1 SSASQSSMI
10 IRGSYFPLDVSLS
23 ILQWTADRAQNLLPS
38 SLYDWCMGLFF
49 SCKRTVEVLIVGGFI
64 FLWII
69 SPVVVC
75 WLPVV
80 LCLTP
85 LWWTVPLYAAWMVY
99 DWDTAKTGGRPIGMC
114 RENIGWNLFAD
125 YFPLKLVK
133 TADLDPERNYIVG
146 SHPHGVLSIGACAT
160 FLTESTG
167 FSKLFPG
174 MTANILT
181 LNGQFWFP
189 LRREFGF
196 AIGGAESSRASLK
209 WSLRNPGKGRAI
221 GIVFGGLNESLMAR
235 PGRHDLKL
243 LNRRGFCRFALQFGA
258 DLVPLYHF
266 GENEL
271 FDQAV
276 GIDEQNVKNM
286 QARIRNLI
294 GFCPPLPLGRSLLN
308 LPWGGILPY
317 RKPVTSVMGAPI
329 RVDRVDNPTDLEVD
343 LLHQKYCD
351 ALVELFEK
359 HKSLYNVPEDQHIN
373 FY

>member
-1 SSASQSSMI
+1 MI
-10 IRGSYFPLDVSLS
+10 TRGSYFPFDVSTSL
-23 ILQWTADRAQNLLPS
+23 LQWTADRAKDLLPT
-38 SLYDWCMGLFF
+38 SLYDLCMSLFM
-49 SCKRTVEVLIVGGFI
+49 SCKRASEVLIVGGFI

-69 SPVVVC
+69 SPVVVV
-75 WLPVV
+75 WLPVA
-80 LCLTP
+80 LWFTD
-85 LWWTVPLYAAWMVY
+85 LWWTVPLYAAWMYY
-99 DWDTAKTGGRPIGMC
+99 DWDTAKTGGRPIEIC
-114 RENIGWNLFAD
+114 RNNIGWNLFAD

-133 TADLDPERNYIVG
+133 TAELSPERNYIVG

-160 FLTESTG
+160 FLTDSTG

-174 MTANILT
+174 LTANLLT

-189 LRREFGF
+189 LRRDFGF
-196 AIGGAESSRASLK
+196 TIGGAESSRTSLK
-209 WSLRNPGKGRAI
+209 WTLRNPGKGRAI
-221 GIVFGGLNESLMAR
+221 GIVLGGLNESIMAR

-271 FDQAV
+271 FDQAA
-276 GIDEQNVKNM
+276 GNYEQGLKNM

-294 GFCPPLPLGRSLLN
+294 GFCPPLPMGRSLLN

-317 RKPVTSVMGAPI
+317 RKPVTSVMGKPI
-329 RVDRVDNPTDLEVD
+329 RVKRVENPTDLQVD

-351 ALVELFEK
+351 ALVDLFEK
-359 HKSLYNVPEDQHIN
+359 NKKLYDIPDDQHIN